1 MNTDVSADDCSNE
14 AVSLL
19 RRRAMDLLA
28 VREHSRKELRGKL
41 LARLDQTDRLDDV
54 LDWLEDEGLLSDQRF
69 AEAFVRS
76 RIGRGQGPVR
86 IRQELIQRGVPEGLA
101 CQAIDTEGCDWFELA
116 AQVAGRRFG
125 SEPASE
131 RRELARRLRF
141 LQYRGFTTEQC
152 REALGM

>member
-1 MNTDVSADDCSNE
+1 MNTDLPASDRNHD
-14 AVSLL
+14 AVALL

-28 VREHSRKELRGKL
+28 IREHSRKELRGKL
-41 LARLDQTDRLDDV
+41 VARLDETERLDEVLDRL
-54 LDWLEDEGLLSDQRF
+54 EQEGLLSDQRF

-76 RIGRGQGPVR
+76 RTGRGQGPIR
-86 IRQELIQRGVPEGLA
+86 IRQELLQRGVSEGLA

-116 AQVAGRRFG
+116 CQVAERRFG
-125 SEPASE
+125 SEPAGE